1 MDTQFLRFIADI
13 WPDCTAALA
22 RNSDENLITRT
33 IVDRVGRLSEARR
46 CLRLEYHYEP
56 FAHTNSGAAI
66 SKGQIDIAV
75 FVTREREI
83 YLAYECKRLNVIRP
97 DGRRA
102 LATEYV
108 AQGVMRFITEQ
119 YSENLPMGCMLGYVM
134 DGDLKRAYDSIEAAI
149 MAKEKAL
156 GFQKP
161 LEMNSPV
168 KFIQRFVTR
177 HTINDQL
184 FEMHHALLP
193 FPEGGL
199 QKC

>member
-1 MDTQFLRFIADI
+1 M
-13 WPDCTAALA
+13 
-22 RNSDENLITRT
+22 
-33 IVDRVGRLSEARR
+33 
-46 CLRLEYHYEP
+46 EYHYEP

-134 DGDLKRAYDSIEAAI
+134 DGDLKCAYANIKAAI
-149 MAKEKAL
+149 IAEKESL
-156 GFQKP
+156 GLQDP
-161 LEMNSPV
+161 LEINSPV
-168 KFIQRFVTR
+168 NFIQRFVTR
-177 HTINDQL
+177 HTINDQS

-193 FPEGGL
+193 FLEGGL
-199 QKC
+199 